1 MQSQI
6 KIILRLSAMSF
17 LEFAVWGAYL
27 TSMSNYM
34 GSAGLGMLIPWFF
47 AIQGLVCLITPP
59 VIGILADRY
68 IAPVHLLS
76 ACQLMAGVSMGMC
89 WWLGY
94 SSPMP
99 DKVMFTVMYTLSSA
113 FFMPTVALSNTI
125 AFRVMRSRGID
136 TVKGFPRIRVWGT
149 IGFIC
154 AMVFVNFASLDN
166 GSFTFTSVGT
176 NRFQFEYWQFL
187 VAAIISLMLAVYS
200 FTLPYVGLAKSGSGA
215 SLADKLGFNAL
226 GIFRNKQIV
235 VFFIFSILMGMCVKV
250 TNAYAGPFI
259 TSFMADPEFATSFGA
274 SNATLLTSIS
284 QVSEACCILLIPFFM
299 KRYGVKVVLAI
310 SMVAWALRFGSFG
323 LGNPGEG
330 LWLLIFS
337 MIVYGVAFDFFN
349 IAGAVYLE
357 RETDK
362 SITASAQGLWMM
374 MSNGIGA
381 SVGTVLAG
389 YVVEHYCHWQG
400 GKGSMAFLVGD
411 WSSVWYAFA
420 AFAAVVSILF
430 ILIFRTERQS

>member
-1 MQSQI
+1 
-6 KIILRLSAMSF
+6 
-17 LEFAVWGAYL
+17 
-27 TSMSNYM
+27 
-34 GSAGLGMLIPWFF
+34 
-47 AIQGLVCLITPP
+47 
-59 VIGILADRY
+59 
-68 IAPVHLLS
+68 
-76 ACQLMAGVSMGMC
+76 
-89 WWLGY
+89 
-94 SSPMP
+94 
-99 DKVMFTVMYTLSSA
+99 
-113 FFMPTVALSNTI
+113 
-125 AFRVMRSRGID
+125 
-136 TVKGFPRIRVWGT
+136 
-149 IGFIC
+149 
-154 AMVFVNFASLDN
+154 
-166 GSFTFTSVGT
+166 
-176 NRFQFEYWQFL
+176 
-187 VAAIISLMLAVYS
+187 
-200 FTLPYVGLAKSGSGA
+200 
-215 SLADKLGFNAL
+215 
-226 GIFRNKQIV
+226 
-235 VFFIFSILMGMCVKV
+235 
-250 TNAYAGPFI
+250 
-259 TSFMADPEFATSFGA
+259 
-274 SNATLLTSIS
+274 
-284 QVSEACCILLIPFFM
+284 M